1 MSDEGLGVFNG
12 KDKPDFST
20 AWNFYEK
27 GLQFNNSINLDD
39 TVKSNENF
47 YIGK

>member
-1 MSDEGLGVFNG
+1 MNDEGLGVFNG
-12 KDKPDFST
+12 KDKPDCAT